1 MAVVLIN
8 TSGSA
13 ITANIAGTGAKM
25 CIGLEITD
33 AAADGNGVL
42 LKALVNTDPR
52 PDATAMLDTSWMCW
66 FEEQAGWSSMGF
78 NDAGWVKPKIIDDY
92 DPEPLG
98 LCKYIYPGVFWFRK
112 KFNSVSSGLLD
123 VKFIKESNLLPV
135 KNEIFTLQGRK
146 VTHEEIRMMKAN
158 TILIQKTLFKNGGMK
173 TQKICVTR

>member
-112 KFNSVSSGLLD
+112 KFNSAASGLINVNLIKD
-123 VKFIKESNLLPV
+123 AKFMPV
-135 KNEIFTLQGRK
+135 RIELFTLQGRK
-146 VTHEEIRMMKAN
+146 LTNAEIRRLDAN
-158 TILIQKTLFKNGGMK
+158 TLILQKTVFKNGEVQTK
-173 TQKICVTR
+173 KICVTR